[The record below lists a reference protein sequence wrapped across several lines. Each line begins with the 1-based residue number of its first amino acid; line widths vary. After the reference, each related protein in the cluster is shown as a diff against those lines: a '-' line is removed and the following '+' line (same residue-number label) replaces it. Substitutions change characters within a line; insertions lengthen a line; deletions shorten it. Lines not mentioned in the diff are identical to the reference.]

1 MTATRNPVWG
11 LDSIPL
17 RDMADAELVR
27 LLTQRNA
34 DAMEVIFDRYYR
46 MVMRVALHIVRDSG
60 EAQDV
65 VQVVF
70 TDFYRNAKLFG
81 AQKGSLKGWLLQ
93 YAYGRSINRKRSLK
107 SRNFYDCAEL
117 ESLDDATP
125 NAKSKLFDLES
136 PEVNLFVEQALG
148 TLGEKQRTVIEMICF
163 RGMTL
168 SEAATATGESLG
180 NVQHAYYR
188 GIEKLRV
195 LLSASRQEKAQAGSS
210 VRPTILRKWHRA
222 AENQNERKMDIVKA
236 RAL

>member
-1 MTATRNPVWG
+1 QLG
-11 LDSIPL
+11 HGGCS
-17 RDMADAELVR
+17 
-27 LLTQRNA
+27 NA
-34 DAMEVIFDRYYR
+34 S
-46 MVMRVALHIVRDSG
+46 VARS
-60 EAQDV
+60 
-65 VQVVF
+65 
-70 TDFYRNAKLFG
+70 
-81 AQKGSLKGWLLQ
+81 LLQ
-93 YAYGRSINRKRSLK
+93 SAYGGRINRQQSLG
-107 SRNFYDCAEL
+107 SRNCYGCAEFQ
-117 ESLDDATP
+117 SLDDATP
-125 NAKSKLFDLES
+125 RAKSKLFDLES